1 MTITVFKQLS
11 SSRKLELSPVE
22 VRYEPINSNRE
33 ITDSQLAVIHYRSS
47 MEDKFATDS
56 HKIQVDLT
64 CLSSTAYEEVWYAS
78 SPVTEHIV
86 GNITF
91 RQSDE
96 VMFGVISV
104 QESDFSS
111 LEECT
116 FQCYQEILH
125 LLNKQEYPSLLRMWN
140 YFSDINSE
148 ISHVERYKSFCIGRH
163 KAFSAAPD
171 FERYLPA
178 ASAIGSHKPG
188 FYMIYFL
195 AARKAGVQI
204 ENPRQIS
211 AFHYPGQYGPKSP
224 SFTRAILKNWAQS
237 SQLYISGTASIVG
250 HDTLH
255 KDSVEKQLQET
266 FENLKSLIDHVREV
280 HQSKVQ
286 NINNISALKV
296 YIRHKEDYLV
306 IKDQLKSILS
316 DQVPVLYLQGNI
328 CRKDLLLEIEGIINF
343 KH

>member
-11 SSRKLELSPVE
+11 SSSKLELNPVD
-22 VRYEPINSNRE
+22 VRYEPINSTQK
-33 ITDSQLAVIHYRSS
+33 ITDRQLAVIHYRSGL
-47 MEDKFATDS
+47 EGKVNTDS
-56 HKIQVDLT
+56 HKIQVDLA
-64 CLSSTAYEEVWYAS
+64 CLSATAYEEVWYAS
-78 SPVTEHIV
+78 SPVSEHTV
-86 GNITF
+86 GNITY
-91 RQSDE
+91 RQSAE
-96 VMFGVISV
+96 VMFGVIKI

-116 FQCYQEILH
+116 FQCYQEILN
-125 LLNKQEYPSLLRMWN
+125 LLKKQAFPSLLRMWN

-148 ISHVERYKSFCIGRH
+148 ISNIERYKSFCIGRH

-178 ASAIGSHKPG
+178 ASAIGSDEPG
-188 FYMIYFL
+188 CYMIYFL
-195 AARKAGVQI
+195 AAKKPGVQI

-224 SFTRAILKNWAQS
+224 SFTRAILKNWTQS

-250 HDTLH
+250 HNTLH
-255 KDSVEKQLQET
+255 MGSVEKQLQET

-280 HQSKVQ
+280 HQPKVH

-296 YIRHKEDYLV
+296 YIRHKEDYLT
-306 IKDQLKSILS
+306 IKDHLKSIVS